1 MPRRR
6 TVGGVTDD
14 EVALARWWSDFAR
27 TECRGYS
34 PLYERSCETVARSPE
49 VLALALSAPVPG
61 RQPNVLLA
69 AAHDLVLRG
78 VDHPLGAWYAQAA
91 AGGSLGDAALDAA
104 AGAFVDLVLD
114 QRDEVA
120 LLLATR
126 RTNTN
131 ECGRSAVLAPAL
143 RWAAARLDAEDGLAL
158 LDGGTS
164 AGLNLR
170 LDRYLLDYGDAGRT
184 GSADAPVR
192 VRCSV
197 EGPAPIA
204 DEVVPL
210 LGRVGLDRSPVDL
223 DDETQ
228 ARWLVACVW
237 PDTGRLERTRAA
249 IEVARTHPVEVVEG
263 DLVDGLPTA
272 LARLPRGAP
281 VVVTTTWVLAYLR
294 PEHRL
299 RFVDAL
305 ATASETVPIVWVSAE
320 APGVVPGAIGDQ
332 APDDGDDGT
341 TSVVGGW
348 RFAGG
353 HAAEAVVLGRCHP
366 HGATLRWTAA

>member
-34 PLYERSCETVARSPE
+34 TLYERICEAVAASPE
-49 VLALALSAPVPG
+49 VLALALEAPAAG

-78 VDHPLGAWYAQAA
+78 VDHPLAGWYQRAASDVALDGAE
-91 AGGSLGDAALDAA
+91 LDAA
-104 AGAFVDLVLD
+104 AAAFVDLVLQ

-120 LLLATR
+120 TLLATR

-143 RWAAARLDAEDGLAL
+143 RWAATRLGAEDGIAL

-170 LDRYLLDYGDAGRT
+170 LDQYLLDYGDAGRT
-184 GSADAPVR
+184 GPADAAVH
-192 VRCSV
+192 VRCAV

-204 DEVVPL
+204 AAVVPL

-223 DDETQ
+223 ADEDR

-237 PDTGRLERTRAA
+237 PDTGRLDRTRAA
-249 IEVARTHPVEVVEG
+249 IAVARAHPVEVVEG
-263 DLVDGLPTA
+263 DLVDGLPAA
-272 LARLPRGAP
+272 LARLPRAVP

-299 RFVDAL
+299 RFVGAL
-305 ATASETVPIVWVSAE
+305 AAASELVPIVWVSAE
-320 APGVVPGAIGDQ
+320 GPGVVPGVIGTSVAD
-332 APDDGDDGT
+332 PDVDGS
-341 TSVVGGW
+341 SVVGGW
-348 RFAGG
+348 RFGG
-353 HAAEAVVLGRCHP
+353 GRAEEAVVLGRCHP
-366 HGATLRWTAA
+366 HGATLRWTAT